1 MELLDLE
8 YYKNHFK
15 TDIGEVFD
23 YFPCLKGE
31 KIEFNGQLGYVQL
44 ISIKGYLIS
53 KFDLANYFIG
63 EDDIDL
69 IKLVSMEICCFIPII
84 YHRVGCQV
92 YDLNRVIDWD
102 KLPIVHRHYNGS
114 GKYGNLICT
123 HLPEESKD
131 MQNPILENLRTA
143 YSLFLEYNRFI
154 NTGKWDIKEY
164 KHGEEGRKE
173 YYERNK

>member
-8 YYKNHFK
+8 YYEKHFK
-15 TDIGEVFD
+15 SDINEVFD
-23 YFPCLKGE
+23 YFPCLHGE
-31 KIEFNGQLGYVQL
+31 TIEYNSQLGCVQL
-44 ISIKGYLIS
+44 ISIRGYLIS
-53 KFDLANYFIG
+53 KFDLANYYITK
-63 EDDIDL
+63 DNNRV
-69 IKLVSMEICCFIPII
+69 IKMVSMEICCYIPID
-84 YHRVGCQV
+84 YHRIGCQV
-92 YDLNRVIDWD
+92 YDLNRVINWD
-102 KLPIVHRHYNGS
+102 KLPIVHRHYNGL

-154 NTGKWDIKEY
+154 NTGKWEIKEY
-164 KHGEEGRKE
+164 KHGEEGRRE